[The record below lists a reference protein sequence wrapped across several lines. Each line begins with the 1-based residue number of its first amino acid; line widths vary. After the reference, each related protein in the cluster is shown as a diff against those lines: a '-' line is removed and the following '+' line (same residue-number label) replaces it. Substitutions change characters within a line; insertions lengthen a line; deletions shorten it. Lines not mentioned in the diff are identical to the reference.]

1 MKRWIAG
8 LSATF
13 VMALSGLMP
22 DHSYADRASANF
34 YCGKDAGG
42 DLVTIADN
50 GYRKIALIRWNN
62 VFSSAAYSLERR
74 CAEVAKRFQ
83 LNSETNNLNYLVPAR
98 VNGVP
103 VICASST
110 PVSSIIEC
118 PFSRVLIVLPPMDNN
133 PNQFIKKL
141 LEINTETSPRPINH
155 LSAIIQIGQTYNLD
169 SNLWILASASFIPP
183 IQNIPS
189 TRKNPWGKSSEN
201 LPPSNRSSEEKIPLA
216 EKDKQVTFACVVTD
230 KTVATVARTSK
241 GDIPIITWTSIIFN
255 SKWTPKNRCEQVTKK
270 FENLRQ
276 KNALNYITTSVV
288 NGSPVICAVK
298 TVNESCTEDEEI
310 LITLK
315 DYSEAQKVLDQMFLS
330 NSYIP
335 VDADGVG
342 KRDGRDSVC
351 LSRGANGN
359 CSGILISAIEL

>member
-13 VMALSGLMP
+13 VMALSGLVP
-22 DHSYADRASANF
+22 EPSYADRARAFF
-34 YCGKDAGG
+34 YCGKDALGNP
-42 DLVTIADN
+42 VTIADN
-50 GYRKIALIRWNN
+50 GYRKIALIRWIDSA
-62 VFSSAAYSLERR
+62 FSSSAYSRENL
-74 CAEVAKRFQ
+74 CVQVSKNFQ
-83 LNSETNNLNYLVPAR
+83 QNFEANNLNYLVPAR
-98 VNGVP
+98 ANELP

-110 PVSSIIEC
+110 PVSRIIEC
-118 PFSRVLIVLPPMDNN
+118 PSSRILMVLRPMDD

-141 LEINTETSPRPINH
+141 YELNTGKSSKAINH
-155 LSAIIQIGQTYNLD
+155 SSAIIQINQTYNLD
-169 SNLWILASASFIPP
+169 NNLWLIASASVIPP

-201 LPPSNRSSEEKIPLA
+201 LPPSNRSSEGKLPLT
-216 EKDKQVTFACVVTD
+216 EQDKQVTFACVATD
-230 KTVATVARTSK
+230 KTIATVARTSNQ
-241 GDIPIITWTSIIFN
+241 DIPIITWSSKIF
-255 SKWTPKNRCEQVTKK
+255 SSDWTPEKRCQQVTKK

-298 TVNESCTEDEEI
+298 TVNESCTDEAI

-315 DYSEAQKVLDQMFLS
+315 DRSEAQKVFDQMFLS
-330 NSYIP
+330 NSDIP
-335 VDADGVG
+335 VDDNGFG

-351 LSRGANGN
+351 MSRSASGN
-359 CSGILISAIEL
+359 CSGLLISAIEL